1 MGRISASEETTLLH
15 QREEARRRLEAGEC
29 AGSIA
34 EVPWRAPRDS
44 TWNGVE
50 QKVAV
55 VQ

>member
-15 QREEARRRLEAGEC
+15 RREEARCRLKAGES

-34 EVPWRAPRDS
+34 EVPWRAPRNS